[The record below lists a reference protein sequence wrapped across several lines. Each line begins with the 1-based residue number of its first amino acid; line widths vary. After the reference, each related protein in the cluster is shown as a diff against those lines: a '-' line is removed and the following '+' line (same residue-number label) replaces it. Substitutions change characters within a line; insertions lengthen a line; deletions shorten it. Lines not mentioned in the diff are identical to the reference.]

1 MRYIVTSLSQILYT
15 ETAELRFDVIRVSQ
29 EEEKWATVRI
39 PGELLE
45 AVEKCV
51 NEEKDEFGLPKYRSK
66 SEAVAE
72 AVKQF
77 LKKHKREAS
86 NAEK

>member
-1 MRYIVTSLSQILYT
+1 MLSQ
-15 ETAELRFDVIRVSQ
+15 A

-39 PGELLE
+39 PTELLE
-45 AVEKCV
+45 ALDKFVGEK
-51 NEEKDEFGLPKYRSK
+51 KDEFGLPLYRSK

-77 LKKHKREAS
+77 LKKHKEA
-86 NAEK
+86 

>member
-1 MRYIVTSLSQILYT
+1 MSQT
-15 ETAELRFDVIRVSQ
+15 

-39 PGELLE
+39 PTELLDALE
-45 AVEKCV
+45 RLVAEK
-51 NEEKDEFGLPKYRSK
+51 KDEFGLPVFRSK

-77 LKKHKREAS
+77 LKKHGGVGGACDS
-86 NAEK
+86 GGSA

>member
-1 MRYIVTSLSQILYT
+1 MMSQ
-15 ETAELRFDVIRVSQ
+15 A

-39 PGELLE
+39 PTELLDALE
-45 AVEKCV
+45 RLVA
-51 NEEKDEFGLPKYRSK
+51 EEKDEFGLPKYRSK

-77 LKKHKREAS
+77 LKKHMGAS
-86 NAEK
+86 NVRK